1 MYHPRASRLC
11 ATLHAQLLARAP
23 SGLLTRVGPCSGRL
37 CPPAAGHCQFPRR
50 DDFLRAILRSG
61 DAAAGPDGCPYECY
75 RQLPDLSADILAQH
89 FRDIVCGLAPPPVQ
103 ALTFIPKADA
113 GHYADN
119 FRPLDMPDTA
129 ARLIDSAVFMC
140 MMRSLPTSLHQAQ
153 ALINTLKE
161 APANF
166 LDIQDRLLDSTAD
179 SLVLLTD
186 LAKAFERVNPGWL
199 LQILT
204 MLGVPH
210 WVRQYS
216 IHLLYGRRT
225 LHRIQGFLL
234 PPLSMRQG
242 LAMGRASSVLLFCV
256 AIDPLI
262 CALNRVPAV
271 RTLKAYMD
279 DNATEGQGSTWIA
292 SSQERFE
299 ALRTA
304 GFQVLGHSCFSARP
318 FSVRETCVPIDPA
331 LGLSALPEDVDFEAF
346 VRRSE
351 HLGAW
356 CADKL
361 PSLTA
366 LARRALTLCPTT
378 TVVEVRWFLCSSG
391 TTRLLF
397 TNHFLRAYLAR
408 CHRPSPQLA
417 GFLTAS
423 CMCKCKSAILSGC
436 SLNHAQLWDIDAAP
450 WGPKLWAPS
459 ATLLGF
465 SLIGAPHGRGKR
477 APCPYLAR

>member
-1 MYHPRASRLC
+1 
-11 ATLHAQLLARAP
+11 
-23 SGLLTRVGPCSGRL
+23 
-37 CPPAAGHCQFPRR
+37 
-50 DDFLRAILRSG
+50 
-61 DAAAGPDGCPYECY
+61 
-75 RQLPDLSADILAQH
+75 
-89 FRDIVCGLAPPPVQ
+89 
-103 ALTFIPKADA
+103 
-113 GHYADN
+113 
-119 FRPLDMPDTA
+119 MPDTA

>member
-23 SGLLTRVGPCSGRL
+23 PGLLTRVGPCSGRL

-50 DDFLRAILRSG
+50 DDFLLRAILRSG

-234 PPLSMRQG
+234 PPVHAPGARHGTS
-242 LAMGRASSVLLFCV
+242 
-256 AIDPLI
+256 LI
-262 CALNRVPAV
+262 CSLVLR
-271 RTLKAYMD
+271 RYR
-279 DNATEGQGSTWIA
+279 
-292 SSQERFE
+292 SS
-299 ALRTA
+299 
-304 GFQVLGHSCFSARP
+304 H
-318 FSVRETCVPIDPA
+318 
-331 LGLSALPEDVDFEAF
+331 
-346 VRRSE
+346 
-351 HLGAW
+351 
-356 CADKL
+356 
-361 PSLTA
+361 
-366 LARRALTLCPTT
+366 LCP
-378 TVVEVRWFLCSSG
+378 
-391 TTRLLF
+391 
-397 TNHFLRAYLAR
+397 
-408 CHRPSPQLA
+408 
-417 GFLTAS
+417 
-423 CMCKCKSAILSGC
+423 
-436 SLNHAQLWDIDAAP
+436 
-450 WGPKLWAPS
+450 
-459 ATLLGF
+459 
-465 SLIGAPHGRGKR
+465 
-477 APCPYLAR
+477 